1 MPPKIIVITGPT
13 ASGKTW
19 LAVELARRYNG
30 EVVSADSMQIYRRM
44 DIGTA
49 KPTAEEM
56 GGIPHH
62 MIDVADPEE
71 DFSVARYVDMAAAAV
86 DGILSRGRLP
96 ILAGGTGLYI
106 DSLLSGRT
114 FAAFDEAS
122 PLRAELE
129 GRYAREG
136 GEALLR
142 ELARSDPETA
152 ARLHPNDG
160 KRIVR
165 ALEVWL
171 TTGKTITRHNEE
183 TRAALPRYA
192 PLTLNLDF
200 QRREDMWARI
210 DRRVDR
216 MMEAGLL
223 EEVRALLD
231 SGVPEK
237 CTAMQAI
244 GYKEMVPVVSGDMAA
259 SDAAAQVKL
268 RSRQY
273 AKRQRTWFRRKSSA
287 RPLLWGPESNF
298 ADVLQRSTAYLEEIG
313 IS

>member
-142 ELARSDPETA
+142 ELARSDQIGRASCRE
-152 ARLHPNDG
+152 RVLL
-160 KRIVR
+160 IV
-165 ALEVWL
+165 
-171 TTGKTITRHNEE
+171 
-183 TRAALPRYA
+183 
-192 PLTLNLDF
+192 
-200 QRREDMWARI
+200 
-210 DRRVDR
+210 
-216 MMEAGLL
+216 
-223 EEVRALLD
+223 
-231 SGVPEK
+231 
-237 CTAMQAI
+237 
-244 GYKEMVPVVSGDMAA
+244 
-259 SDAAAQVKL
+259 
-268 RSRQY
+268 
-273 AKRQRTWFRRKSSA
+273 
-287 RPLLWGPESNF
+287 
-298 ADVLQRSTAYLEEIG
+298 
-313 IS
+313 